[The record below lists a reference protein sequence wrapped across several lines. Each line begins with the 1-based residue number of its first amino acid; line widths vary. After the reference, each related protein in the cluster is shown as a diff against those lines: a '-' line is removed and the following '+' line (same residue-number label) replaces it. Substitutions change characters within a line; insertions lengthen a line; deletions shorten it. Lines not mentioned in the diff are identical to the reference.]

1 MMIRIRLPIRSL
13 RRAALTLSLGWLLGM
28 SAFVPGAASAA
39 TPSPIPLS
47 DSPMV
52 LITPAHPQV
61 LLLLGN
67 SQSMDGN
74 LSGAIMTGASG
85 TYPVFTG
92 FTPPKQGPNA
102 SGNAPYTVT
111 LNGTEYDNSASRL
124 NVAKEAIQQTLSI
137 YQKVT
142 DFGLMDLGT
151 KGTPSLY
158 STWVYYMSKS
168 GGFTFTSTAG
178 SDTYPN
184 PCYGVSSTTCKG
196 LASHYGSGAKADKY
210 LVAAQTSDSPLVND
224 VLYDGSG
231 SVPSVF
237 VSYDGP
243 YKHEDWSAGKVPSP
257 YPPTFSLSD
266 YNNGTVRMSYHYAYG
281 SKNFSFVFGP
291 TNAGYV
297 PYSPELMCAKRG
309 FGYYNNVTNSG
320 HLLVSVAPDSSAH
333 RSAFTPLLE
342 PETNDP
348 DTKEI
353 KSDAVNAALAGM
365 LKSAHG
371 YYTGSS
377 APPSSNGCTPKR
389 YVVLI
394 TDGLPTLDLS
404 GKAWPPLG
412 SAAAAGYGVTVSFDS
427 STGALLSTNDQA
439 LTDAIA
445 QIAALKNDGV
455 KTYVV
460 GLGAGVDPTKNPTAA
475 ATLKA
480 MAVAGGTQN
489 YFPATTPAQVA
500 ADLRVILSQIQAA
513 NLATTSAAV
522 DSTSLSTTS
531 AVYQSR
537 FNPVDTPYKDWTG
550 NVFAFPIGSTGTVN
564 TLPGN
569 AIWDAQSRIDGQNW
583 DTGRRIVT
591 WDPVSDKGVPFRWA
605 SISSTGSDNQ
615 QHLLE
620 TSSTDTLGPARLDY
634 LRGDPADEQ
643 RNGGAFRNRSHILG
657 DIVDSDPLYV
667 AAPNGPYPDASYQ
680 AFKKAHADR
689 MPVLYVGANDGMLH
703 ALDAS
708 TSPSVG
714 GRELFAFIPNGV
726 FNHLIN
732 LTNSTYNSG
741 HRFYVDGSP
750 SAADVQFA
758 DGSWH
763 TELVGGLNNG
773 GKSIYALDITDPS
786 VMDTESVAASKVLWE
801 FTDSDMGRSYSR
813 PEIARVKKGSG
824 TEFVVVFGSGYNN
837 SSQEPYLYFV
847 NAETGSLVKKIDLCQ
862 SQPSTVCDPTKPN
875 GLSSPT
881 VVSVGGTGLVTV
893 VYVGDLQGNLWKV
906 DVSSGNPSAWKASP
920 IFKAEDAGGTPQPIT
935 TAPTVSLHPLYPAKS
950 GFMVY
955 FGTGQF
961 LGAPDVTTTSTQ
973 TFYGVWD
980 DNWSSPVTRADL
992 VQQTITTGTST
1003 TPLFNGTTKVRFLSA
1018 NPIDWN
1024 KDKGWYVD
1032 LPDKGERNITD
1043 SRLEEG
1049 RVIFTTYVPSA
1060 GKCSGG
1066 GTSWLMVLDF
1076 ANGGALKLPEIDLN
1090 ADGKLNSADTVAG
1103 KVPAGISMGNGYASA
1118 PTLVKS
1124 KQGDTGDVKL
1134 ISRSTGAIDA
1144 VRERG
1149 GLLQGR
1155 LSWRQIQ

>member
-13 RRAALTLSLGWLLGM
+13 RRAALMLSLGWLLGM
-28 SAFVPGAASAA
+28 SAFVPGAALAA

-47 DSPMV
+47 DTPMV

-92 FTPPKQGPNA
+92 FTPPKQGPDA

-111 LNGTEYDNSASRL
+111 LGGTQYDNSASRL
-124 NVAKEAIQQTLSI
+124 NVAKQAIQQTLAT

-142 DFGLMDLGT
+142 DFGLMDLKT
-151 KGTPSLY
+151 SGTPALY
-158 STWVYYMSKS
+158 TTWVYYMSKS

-178 SDTYPN
+178 NDTYPN
-184 PCYGVSSTTCKG
+184 PCYGVSSTPCNK
-196 LASHYGSGAKADKY
+196 LAAHYGSAATSDKY
-210 LVAAQTSDSPLVND
+210 LVAAQTSDSPSVND
-224 VLYDGSG
+224 VLYGG
-231 SVPSVF
+231 GLRSVF
-237 VSYDGP
+237 VTYSG
-243 YKHEDWSAGKVPSP
+243 PSP
-257 YPPTFSLSD
+257 SNPYTGYTLAD
-266 YNNGTVRMSYHYAYG
+266 YNAGSIFEAYSRTVPNIGT
-281 SKNFSFVFGP
+281 FGTSP
-291 TNAGYV
+291 TNAGFV
-297 PYSPELMCAKRG
+297 PFSPEVLYAKRG
-309 FGYYNNVTNSG
+309 FGYYNDVTNSG
-320 HLLVSVAPDSSAH
+320 DLLVPVASDSSAH

-348 DTKEI
+348 DTGEI
-353 KSDAVNAALAGM
+353 KSNAVNAALSGM
-365 LKSAHG
+365 LKSAHS

-377 APPSSNGCTPKR
+377 APPSNNGCTPKR

-394 TDGLPTLDLS
+394 TDGLPTLDLA
-404 GKAWPPLG
+404 GLAWPPLG
-412 SAAAAGYGVTVSFDS
+412 SAAAAGYGVNASFDS
-427 STGALLSTNDQA
+427 TTGALLSTNDQA

-445 QIAALKNDGV
+445 QIVALKGAGV

-460 GLGAGVDPTKNPTAA
+460 GLGAGVDPTKNPQAA

-480 MAVAGGTQN
+480 MAVAGGTGD

-531 AVYQSR
+531 TAYQSR

-550 NVFAFPIGSTGTVN
+550 NVFAFPISSTGTVN
-564 TLPGN
+564 PLPGN
-569 AIWDAQSRIDGQNW
+569 AIWDAQGKIDGQNW

-591 WDPVSDKGVPFRWA
+591 WDPVSGKGVPFRWA
-605 SISSTGSDNQ
+605 SISSTGSGNQ
-615 QHLLE
+615 QRLLE

-643 RNGGAFRNRSHILG
+643 RNGGPFRNRSHLLG
-657 DIVDSDPLYV
+657 DIVDSNPLYV
-667 AAPNGPYPDASYQ
+667 PAPNGPYLDASYQ
-680 AFKKAHADR
+680 AFKKAHAGR

-708 TSPSVG
+708 NSPSVG
-714 GRELFAFIPNGV
+714 GRELFAFVPNGV
-726 FNHLIN
+726 FDHLIN
-732 LTNSTYNSG
+732 LADPTYDSG

-750 SAADVQFA
+750 STADVRFA

-773 GKSIYALDITDPS
+773 GDSIYALDITDPATM
-786 VMDTESVAASKVLWE
+786 VTESGVASEVLWE

-813 PEIARVKKGSG
+813 PAIARVKKGSG
-824 TEFVVVFGSGYNN
+824 TEFVAVFGSGYNN
-837 SSQEPYLYFV
+837 SSQKPFLYFV
-847 NAETGSLVKKIDLCQ
+847 NAETGALVKKIDLCQ
-862 SQPSTVCDPTKPN
+862 GQPSTVCDLNKPN

-881 VVSVGGTGLVTV
+881 VVSPDGTGLVSS

-906 DVSSGNPSAWKASP
+906 DVSSGDSSTWTASP
-920 IFKAEDAGGTPQPIT
+920 IFKAEDSGGTPQPIT
-935 TAPTVSLHPLYPAKS
+935 TAPTVSLHPLYPAKR

-961 LGAPDVTTTSTQ
+961 LGAPDITTTSTQ

-980 DNWSSPVTRADL
+980 NNWTLPVTRADL
-992 VQQTITTGTST
+992 VRQTITTGTSAT
-1003 TPLFNGTTKVRFLSA
+1003 SLKVRFLSA
-1018 NPIDWN
+1018 NPIDWST
-1024 KDKGWYVD
+1024 DKGWYVD
-1032 LPDKGERNITD
+1032 LPDTGERSITD
-1043 SRLEEG
+1043 SRLEQG
-1049 RVIFTTYVPSA
+1049 RVIFTTYVPSTN
-1060 GKCSGG
+1060 KCSGG
-1066 GTSWLMVLDF
+1066 GASWLMVLDF

-1090 ADGKLNSADTVAG
+1090 DDGKLNSADLVAG
-1103 KVPAGISMGNGYASA
+1103 KVPAGISLGKGYASA
-1118 PTLVKS
+1118 PTVVKS

-1134 ISRSTGAIDA
+1134 ISRSTGAIESI
-1144 VRERG
+1144 RERG
-1149 GLLQGR
+1149 GFLQGR

>member
-28 SAFVPGAASAA
+28 STFVPGAAAAA

-52 LITPAHPQV
+52 LVTPAHPQV

-92 FTPPKQGPNA
+92 FTPPKQGA
-102 SGNAPYTVT
+102 DTFGNSPYTVT
-111 LNGTEYDNSASRL
+111 INGTEYDNSASRL
-124 NVAKEAIQQTLSI
+124 NVAKQAIQQTLAT

-151 KGTPSLY
+151 QGTADLY
-158 STWVYYMSKS
+158 TTWVYYMSKS

-184 PCYGVSSTTCKG
+184 PCYGVSSTTCNR

-210 LVAAQTSDSPLVND
+210 LVAAQTSDSSSVND

-243 YKHEDWSAGKVPSP
+243 YKGASKVPSP

-266 YNNGTVRMSYHYAYG
+266 YNNGRVLMGYHHAYG
-281 SKNFSFVFGP
+281 SRDFPFVTGP

-297 PYSPELMCAKRG
+297 PFSDEVMFAKRG

-320 HLLVSVAPDSSAH
+320 HLLVPVAPDSSVH

-348 DTKEI
+348 DTGEI
-353 KSDAVNAALAGM
+353 KSNAVNAALAGM
-365 LKSAHG
+365 LKSAHS

-412 SAAAAGYGVTVSFDS
+412 SAAAAGYGVSASFDS
-427 STGALLSTNDQA
+427 TTGVLLSTNDQA

-445 QIAALKNDGV
+445 QITALKNA
-455 KTYVV
+455 KIETYVV

-522 DSTSLSTTS
+522 NSASLITTSTT
-531 AVYQSR
+531 YQSR

-550 NVFAFPIGSTGTVN
+550 NVFAFPISATGTVS

-569 AIWDAQSRIDGQNW
+569 AIWDAQGKIDGQNW
-583 DTGRRIVT
+583 DTGRHIVT
-591 WDPVSDKGVPFRWA
+591 WDPVSGKGVPFRWA
-605 SISSTGSDNQ
+605 SISSAGSGNQ
-615 QHLLE
+615 QRLLE
-620 TSSTDTLGPARLDY
+620 TSPTDTLGPARLDY

-643 RNGGAFRNRSHILG
+643 RNGGTFRNRSHILG

-680 AFKKAHADR
+680 AFKKAHANR
-689 MPVLYVGANDGMLH
+689 MPMLYVGANDGMLH

-708 TSPSVG
+708 NSPSVG
-714 GRELFAFIPNGV
+714 GRELFAFVPNGV
-726 FNHLIN
+726 FDHLIN
-732 LTNSTYNSG
+732 LADPTYNSG

-750 SAADVQFA
+750 SEDDVQFA

-773 GKSIYALDITDPS
+773 GDSIYALDITDPAAM
-786 VMDTESVAASKVLWE
+786 VTESSAASKVLWE

-837 SSQEPYLYFV
+837 SSQKPYLYFV
-847 NAETGSLVKKIDLCQ
+847 NAETGALVKKIDLCQ
-862 SQPSTVCDPTKPN
+862 GQPSSVCDLNKPN

-881 VVSVGGTGLVTV
+881 VVSVNGTGLVSS

-906 DVSSGNPSAWKASP
+906 DVSSGTPSTWTASP

-935 TAPTVSLHPLYPAKS
+935 TAPTVSLHPLYPAER
-950 GFMVY
+950 GLMVY

-961 LGAPDVTTTSTQ
+961 LGAPDITTTSTQ

-980 DNWSSPVTRADL
+980 NNWPSPVTRADL
-992 VQQTITTGTST
+992 VQQTITTGTSAT
-1003 TPLFNGTTKVRFLSA
+1003 SLKVRFLSA
-1018 NPIDWN
+1018 NPIDWST
-1024 KDKGWYVD
+1024 DKGWYAD
-1032 LPDKGERNITD
+1032 LPGKGERSITD
-1043 SRLEEG
+1043 SRLEQG
-1049 RVIFTTYVPSA
+1049 RVIFTTYVPSV

-1076 ANGGALKLPEIDLN
+1076 ANGSALKRPEIDLN
-1090 ADGKLNSADTVAG
+1090 DDGKLNSADMVAG
-1103 KVPAGISMGNGYASA
+1103 KVPAGISLGNGYASA
-1118 PTLVKS
+1118 PTVVKS
-1124 KQGDTGDVKL
+1124 KQGDTNDFKL
-1134 ISRSTGAIDA
+1134 INRSTGTTDS
-1144 VRERG
+1144 RKERG
-1149 GLLQGR
+1149 GFLQGR

>member
-1 MMIRIRLPIRSL
+1 MIIRIRLPIRSL
-13 RRAALTLSLGWLLGM
+13 RRVALTLSLGWWLGM
-28 SAFVPGAASAA
+28 STFVPGTAAAAAA

-47 DSPMV
+47 DTPMV
-52 LITPAHPQV
+52 LVTPAHPQV

-124 NVAKEAIQQTLSI
+124 NVAKEAIQQTLTI

-142 DFGLMDLGT
+142 DFGLMDLGIR
-151 KGTPSLY
+151 KTPARY
-158 STWVYYMSKS
+158 ATWVYYMSKS
-168 GGFTFTSTAG
+168 GGFTFTSTSG

-184 PCYGVSSTTCKG
+184 PCYGVSNTPCNR
-196 LASHYGSGAKADKY
+196 LASHYRSTATSDKY
-210 LVAAQTSDSPLVND
+210 LVAAQTSDSPSVND
-224 VLYDGSG
+224 VFYASG
-231 SVPSVF
+231 WPSVF

-243 YKHEDWSAGKVPSP
+243 YKGKNWGAGKVPGP

-266 YNNGTVRMSYHYAYG
+266 YNNGQVLMGYHYIYG
-281 SKNFSFVFGP
+281 YGGSLATSP

-297 PYSPELMCAKRG
+297 PHSPEVLYAKRG
-309 FGYYNNVTNSG
+309 FGYYNDVTNSG
-320 HLLVSVAPDSSAH
+320 DLLVPVAPDSSAH

-348 DTKEI
+348 DTGEI

-365 LKSAHG
+365 LKSAHS

-377 APPSSNGCTPKR
+377 APPSSNGCTPQR

-394 TDGLPTLDLS
+394 TDGLPTWDLA
-404 GKAWPPLG
+404 GLAWPPLG
-412 SAAAAGYGVTVSFDS
+412 SAAAAGYGVSASFDPT
-427 STGALLSTNDQA
+427 TGKLLNTNDQA
-439 LTDAIA
+439 LTDAVA
-445 QIAALKNDGV
+445 QIGALKSAGV

-460 GLGAGVDPTKNPTAA
+460 GLGAGVDPTKNPQAA

-480 MAVAGGTQN
+480 MAYAGGTGN

-531 AVYQSR
+531 TAYQSR

-550 NVFAFPIGSTGTVN
+550 NVFAFPISATGTVS

-569 AIWDAQSRIDGQNW
+569 AIWNAQGKIDAQNW

-591 WDPVSDKGVPFRWA
+591 WDPVSGKGVPFRWA
-605 SISSTGSDNQ
+605 SISSTGSGNQ
-615 QHLLE
+615 QRLLE
-620 TSSTDTLGPARLDY
+620 TSSTDTQGLARLDY
-634 LRGDPADEQ
+634 LRGDPAGEQ
-643 RNGGAFRNRSHILG
+643 RNGGPFRNRSHILG
-657 DIVDSDPLYV
+657 DIVDSNPLYV
-667 AAPNGPYPDASYQ
+667 PAPNGPYLDASYQ
-680 AFKKAHADR
+680 AFKKAHASR

-708 TSPSVG
+708 NSASVG
-714 GRELFAFIPNGV
+714 GRELFAFVPNGV
-726 FNHLIN
+726 FDHLIN
-732 LTNSTYNSG
+732 LVDPTYNSG

-750 SAADVQFA
+750 VEKDVQFA

-773 GKSIYALDITDPS
+773 GNSIYALDITDPATM
-786 VMDTESVAASKVLWE
+786 VTESGVASKVLWE

-813 PEIARVKKGSG
+813 PQIARVNKGSG

-837 SSQEPYLYFV
+837 SSQKPFLYFV
-847 NAETGSLVKKIDLCQ
+847 NAETGALVKKIDLCQ
-862 SQPSTVCDPTKPN
+862 GQPSTVCNLTQPN

-881 VVSVGGTGLVTV
+881 VVSVDGTGLVSF
-893 VYVGDLQGNLWKV
+893 VYVGDLQGNMWKV
-906 DVSSGNPSAWKASP
+906 NVSSGNPSTWTASP
-920 IFKAEDAGGTPQPIT
+920 IFKAEDAGGTAQPIT
-935 TAPTVSLHPLYPAKS
+935 TAPTVSLHPLYPAKR

-961 LGAPDVTTTSTQ
+961 LGAPDIITTSTQ

-980 DNWSSPVTRADL
+980 NNWPSPVTRADL
-992 VQQTITTGTST
+992 VRQTITTGTSST
-1003 TPLFNGTTKVRFLSA
+1003 SLKVRFLSA
-1018 NPIDWN
+1018 NPIDWST
-1024 KDKGWYVD
+1024 DKGWYVD
-1032 LPDKGERNITD
+1032 LPDTGERSITD
-1043 SRLEEG
+1043 SRLEQG

-1060 GKCSGG
+1060 NKCSGG
-1066 GTSWLMVLDF
+1066 GASWLMVLDF

-1090 ADGKLNSADTVAG
+1090 DDRKLNSADLVAG
-1103 KVPAGISMGNGYASA
+1103 KVPAGISLGKGYASA

-1124 KQGDTGDVKL
+1124 KQGDTNDVKL
-1134 ISRSTGAIDA
+1134 ISRSTGTIDSIK
-1144 VRERG
+1144 ERG

>member
-1 MMIRIRLPIRSL
+1 MMIRIRLPIQSL
-13 RRAALTLSLGWLLGM
+13 RRVTLMLSLGWLLGM
-28 SAFVPGAASAA
+28 STLVPGAASAA

-47 DSPMV
+47 DTPMV
-52 LITPAHPQV
+52 LVTPAHPQV

-67 SQSMDGN
+67 SQSMDGD
-74 LSGAIMTGASG
+74 LSGAIRTGESG
-85 TYPVFTG
+85 TYSVPTG
-92 FTPPKQGPNA
+92 FTPPKQGPDA

-111 LNGTEYDNSASRL
+111 LSGTEYDNSASRL
-124 NVAKEAIQQTLSI
+124 NVAKEAIQQTLTT

-142 DFGLMDLGT
+142 DFGLMDLKT
-151 KGTPSLY
+151 SGTPGRY
-158 STWVYYMSKS
+158 TTWVYYMSKN
-168 GGFTFTSTAG
+168 GGFTFVSTAG

-184 PCYGVSSTTCKG
+184 PCYGVSNTPCNR
-196 LASHYGSGAKADKY
+196 LASHYSGVKSDKY
-210 LVAAQTSDSPLVND
+210 FVAAQTSDSPSVND
-224 VLYDGSG
+224 VLYAGG
-231 SVPSVF
+231 GLMSVF
-237 VSYDGP
+237 VTYEGP
-243 YKHEDWSAGKVPSP
+243 YKGTNWGAGTVTGP
-257 YPPTFSLSD
+257 YPPTFYLSD
-266 YNNGTVRMSYHYAYG
+266 YNNGNVLMGYHHIYG
-281 SKNFSFVFGP
+281 YSGSFATSP

-297 PYSPELMCAKRG
+297 PYSPEVLYAKRG
-309 FGYYNNVTNSG
+309 FGYYNDVTNTG
-320 HLLVSVAPDSSAH
+320 DPLVPVAPDSSAH

-348 DTKEI
+348 DTGEI
-353 KSDAVNAALAGM
+353 KSNAVNAALSGM
-365 LKSAHG
+365 LKSAHS

-412 SAAAAGYGVTVSFDS
+412 SAAAAGYGVNASFDP

-445 QIAALKNDGV
+445 QIVALKDA
-455 KTYVV
+455 KIDTYVV

-500 ADLRVILSQIQAA
+500 ADLQVILSQIQAA

-531 AVYQSR
+531 TVYQSR
-537 FNPVDTPYKDWTG
+537 FNPADSPYKDWTG
-550 NVFAFPIGSTGTVN
+550 NVFAFPISATGTVS

-569 AIWDAQSRIDGQNW
+569 AIWDAQGKIDGQNW

-591 WDPVSDKGVPFRWA
+591 WDPVSGKGVPFRWT
-605 SISSTGSDNQ
+605 SISSTGIKNQ
-615 QHLLE
+615 QGLLK
-620 TSSTDTLGPARLDY
+620 TSTTDTLGPARLDY

-643 RNGGAFRNRSHILG
+643 RNGGTFRNRSHILG

-680 AFKKAHADR
+680 AFKKAHVGR

-708 TSPSVG
+708 NSPSVG
-714 GRELFAFIPNGV
+714 GSELFVFVPNGV
-726 FNHLIN
+726 FDHLSS
-732 LTNSTYNSG
+732 LADPAYDSG

-750 SAADVQFA
+750 STADVRFA

-773 GKSIYALDITDPS
+773 GDSIYALDITDPL
-786 VMDTESVAASKVLWE
+786 VMATESGAASKVLWE

-813 PEIARVKKGSG
+813 PEIARVKKGLG

-837 SSQEPYLYFV
+837 SSQKPYLYFV
-847 NAETGSLVKKIDLCQ
+847 NAETGALVDKIDLCQ
-862 SQPSTVCDPTKPN
+862 GQPSTVCDLTKPN

-881 VVSVGGTGLVTV
+881 VVSVDGTGLVSS

-906 DVSSGNPSAWKASP
+906 DVSSGTPSTWTASP
-920 IFKAEDAGGTPQPIT
+920 IFKAEDAGGTSQPIT
-935 TAPTVSLHPLYPAKS
+935 TAPTVSLHPLYPAKR
-950 GFMVY
+950 GFLVY

-961 LGAPDVTTTSTQ
+961 LGAPDITTTSTQ

-980 DNWSSPVTRADL
+980 NNWPSPVTRADL
-992 VQQTITTGTST
+992 VQQTITTGTLA
-1003 TPLFNGTTKVRFLSA
+1003 TPLFNGATKVRFLSA
-1018 NPIDWN
+1018 NPIDWST
-1024 KDKGWYVD
+1024 DKGWYAD
-1032 LPDKGERNITD
+1032 LPDKGERSITD
-1043 SRLEEG
+1043 SRLQQG

-1060 GKCSGG
+1060 NKCSGG

-1076 ANGGALKLPEIDLN
+1076 ANGSALKRPEIDLN
-1090 ADGKLNSADTVAG
+1090 DDGKLNSADMVAG
-1103 KVPAGISMGNGYASA
+1103 KVPAGISLGNGYASA
-1118 PTLVKS
+1118 PTVVKS
-1124 KQGDTGDVKL
+1124 KQGDTGDFKL
-1134 ISRSTGAIDA
+1134 ISRSTGAIDS
-1144 VRERG
+1144 VKERG
-1149 GLLQGR
+1149 GFLQGR